1 MNIITNPKRSVW
13 SSLTER
19 PYVDNKSVH
28 TVVKEVF
35 ENVKNYGDK
44 SLIEYT
50 KKFDNIELTTIE
62 VEAKSISNSEFII
75 SQKLKDSIDLAFKNI
90 YKFHKSQIQKKEI
103 IKINEGISCWQEKRP
118 IERVGFYIPGGT
130 APLFSTVLM
139 LGIPSL
145 IANCPNRILC
155 TPPDKNGEIPVEI
168 LYVCKICKIKNIFKV
183 GGSQAIAAMTL
194 GTETIPMVNKIF
206 GPGNQYV
213 TIAKRYSMNFGVS
226 IDMPAG
232 PSELLVL
239 ADESANPKFV
249 ASDLLSQAEHGNDSQ
264 VILVSNSKKIINN
277 INNEIDIQKK
287 KLKRINIIN
296 ESLKNS
302 NSIFFNLIDDALDF
316 INEYAPEHYIINV
329 KNEDYC
335 ISKLVNAGSVF
346 LGNYTPESAG
356 DYASGTNHTLPT
368 NGYAKQYSGVNT
380 DSFLKTI
387 TFQKITKFGLK
398 SISSAVE
405 TMAEH
410 EGLDAHKSAV
420 SIRINSNES

>member
-168 LYVCKICKIKNIFKV
+168 LYVCKICKIKKIFKV

-213 TIAKRYSMNFGVS
+213 TIAKRYSMNFGGS

-249 ASDLLSQAEHGNDSQ
+249 ASDLLSQAEHGCDSQ
-264 VILVSNSKKIINN
+264 VILVSNSKKIIND

-287 KLKRINIIN
+287 KLERINIIN

-316 INEYAPEHYIINV
+316 INDYAPEHYIINV

-410 EGLDAHKSAV
+410 EGLDAHKNAV

>member
-13 SSLTER
+13 SSLIER
-19 PYVDNKSVH
+19 PYIDNKSVI

-50 KKFDNIELTTIE
+50 KKFDNIEQTTIE

-183 GGSQAIAAMTL
+183 GGSQAIAAMTF

-264 VILVSNSKKIINN
+264 VILVSNSKKIIND

-410 EGLDAHKSAV
+410 EGLDAHKNAV

>member
-1 MNIITNPKRSVW
+1 MNNIVNPNRSTW
-13 SSLTER
+13 SSLVKR
-19 PYVDNKSVH
+19 PYFDNKSIS
-28 TVVKEVF
+28 TVVEEVF
-35 ENVKNYGDK
+35 ENVMSFGDK
-44 SLIEYT
+44 SLIDYT
-50 KKFDNIELTTIE
+50 RKFDN
-62 VEAKSISNSEFII
+62 VEISNLKVESKSIAESEFLI
-75 SQKLKDSIDLAFKNI
+75 STKLKDSIDLAFKNI

-103 IKINEGISCWQEKRP
+103 IEINKGISCWQEKRP
-118 IERVGFYIPGGT
+118 IENVGFYIPGGT

-145 IANCPNRILC
+145 IANCNNRILC
-155 TPPDKNGEIPVEI
+155 TPPNKNGKVPNEI
-168 LYVCKICKIKNIFKV
+168 LYVCKICKIKNVFQV
-183 GGSQAIAAMTL
+183 GGSQAIAAMTF
-194 GTETIPMVNKIF
+194 GTESIKKVDKIF

-213 TIAKRYSMNFGVS
+213 TIAKKYSMNFGVS

-239 ADESANPKFV
+239 ADEAANPKYV

-264 VILVSNSKKIINN
+264 VILVSNSKKIINEV
-277 INNEIDIQKK
+277 NNEVNIQKK
-287 KLKRINIIN
+287 TLKRINIIN

-302 NSIFFNLIDDALDF
+302 KSIFFNSIDDALDF
-316 INEYAPEHYIINV
+316 VNDYAPEHYIINV

-335 ISKLVNAGSVF
+335 ISRLINAGSVF

-380 DSFLKTI
+380 DSFFKTI
-387 TFQKITKFGLK
+387 TFQKITKIGLE

-405 TMAEH
+405 TMASS
-410 EGLDAHKSAV
+410 EGLDAHKKAV
-420 SIRINSNES
+420 SIRINNDEY

>member
-1 MNIITNPKRSVW
+1 MNIITNPKRSIW
-13 SSLTER
+13 CSLTER

-62 VEAKSISNSEFII
+62 VELKSIINSEFII

-103 IKINEGISCWQEKRP
+103 VKINEGINCWQEKRP

-168 LYVCKICKIKNIFKV
+168 LYVCKICKIKKIFKV

-249 ASDLLSQAEHGNDSQ
+249 ASDLLSQAEHGCDSQ
-264 VILVSNSKKIINN
+264 VILVSNSKKIIND

-287 KLKRINIIN
+287 KLERINIIN

-316 INEYAPEHYIINV
+316 INDYAPEHYIINV

-410 EGLDAHKSAV
+410 EGLDAHKNAV

>member
-19 PYVDNKSVH
+19 PYVDNKSVK

-62 VEAKSISNSEFII
+62 VEAKTITNSEFII

-168 LYVCKICKIKNIFKV
+168 LYVCKICKIKKIFKV

-239 ADESANPKFV
+239 ADESANAKFV
-249 ASDLLSQAEHGNDSQ
+249 ASDLLSQAEHGCDSQ
-264 VILVSNSKKIINN
+264 VILVSNSKKIIND

-287 KLKRINIIN
+287 KLERINIIN

-316 INEYAPEHYIINV
+316 INDYAPEHYIINV

-410 EGLDAHKSAV
+410 EGLDAHKNAV

>member
-62 VEAKSISNSEFII
+62 VEAKTITNSEFII

-103 IKINEGISCWQEKRP
+103 IKINDGISCWQEKRP

-264 VILVSNSKKIINN
+264 VILVSNSKKIINDV
-277 INNEIDIQKK
+277 NNEIDIQKK
-287 KLKRINIIN
+287 KLERINIIN

-316 INEYAPEHYIINV
+316 INDYAPEHYIINV

-410 EGLDAHKSAV
+410 EGLDAHKNAV